1 MEHAVK
7 LCIMCKSGTN
17 GFYKDKTR
25 KDGLNPRCT
34 VCDRTQSK
42 AWAERNREQSNN
54 IKQAYKRRDKERNR
68 LANKRS
74 RVKVAYGLT
83 LDEYESLMKNPC
95 QICGLRTER
104 MHLDHCHQSGQVRG
118 VLCRNCNV
126 ALGLMADNPE
136 RLRRAA
142 EYLEV
147 KHGNY

>member
-1 MEHAVK
+1 
-7 LCIMCKSGTN
+7 
-17 GFYKDKTR
+17 
-25 KDGLNPRCT
+25 
-34 VCDRTQSK
+34 
-42 AWAERNREQSNN
+42 
-54 IKQAYKRRDKERNR
+54 
-68 LANKRS
+68 
-74 RVKVAYGLT
+74 
-83 LDEYESLMKNPC
+83 
-95 QICGLRTER
+95 

>member
-1 MEHAVK
+1 MDSIKTK
-7 LCIMCKSGTN
+7 L
-17 GFYKDKTR
+17 
-25 KDGLNPRCT
+25 
-34 VCDRTQSK
+34 
-42 AWAERNREQSNN
+42 
-54 IKQAYKRRDKERNR
+54 
-68 LANKRS
+68 
-74 RVKVAYGLT
+74 
-83 LDEYESLMKNPC
+83 
-95 QICGLRTER
+95 ER